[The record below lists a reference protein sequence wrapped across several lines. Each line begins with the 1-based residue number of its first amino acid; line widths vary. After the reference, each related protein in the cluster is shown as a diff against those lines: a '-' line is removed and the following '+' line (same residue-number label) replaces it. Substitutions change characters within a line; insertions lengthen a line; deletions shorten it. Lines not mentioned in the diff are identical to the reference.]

1 MCRSMLR
8 MHLAVFASCHC
19 IGGENMQNEEQSS
32 RVTRE
37 VKDRLFRFLFENDK
51 ENLLRLYNALNGTDY
66 HDVNALQVVTIKNA
80 VYITMKNDL
89 AFVLMGT
96 LNMYEHQSTYSS
108 NMPARFLI
116 YLAEEYQKI
125 ISNAESSL
133 YGTKQISLPT
143 PRCVV
148 FYNGEKEMPEEKVL
162 RLSDAFENKDK
173 EADVELKVRML
184 NINRGHNEKLMENC
198 KTLKEYATFVEISRQ
213 YISDIENRNE
223 ALAMAIDYCIDHDI
237 LSGFLRKNRSE
248 VLGMLLE
255 EFDAEKYEKTIREEG
270 IEEGL
275 ARGRE
280 LLQRANNLTL
290 LLIKQNRLE
299 DLTRATED
307 AEFQNELFKEFGI

>member
-1 MCRSMLR
+1 
-8 MHLAVFASCHC
+8 
-19 IGGENMQNEEQSS
+19 
-32 RVTRE
+32 
-37 VKDRLFRFLFENDK
+37 
-51 ENLLRLYNALNGTDY
+51 
-66 HDVNALQVVTIKNA
+66 
-80 VYITMKNDL
+80 MKNDL

-96 LNMYEHQSTYSS
+96 LNMYEHQSTYNS

-133 YGTKQISLPT
+133 YGRKQISLPT

-184 NINRGHNEKLMENC
+184 NINRGHEKLMENC

-213 YISDIENRNE
+213 YISDIEDRNE
-223 ALAMAIDYCIDHDI
+223 ALVTAIDYCINHNI
-237 LSGFLRKNRSE
+237 LSEFLRKNRSE

-270 IEEGL
+270 REEGK
-275 ARGRE
+275 
-280 LLQRANNLTL
+280 QRANKLTL
-290 LLIKQNRLE
+290 ILIEQNRLE
-299 DLTRATED
+299 DLARAAED
-307 AEFQNELFKEFGI
+307 AEFQNELFKEFGR

>member
-1 MCRSMLR
+1 MCRDILK
-8 MHLAVFASCHC
+8 MHSDAFTSCHR
-19 IGGENMQNEEQSS
+19 IGGENMQIEKQSNKIKQD
-32 RVTRE
+32 
-37 VKDRLFRFLFENDK
+37 VKDRLFRFLFEKDK
-51 ENLLRLYNALNGTDY
+51 ENLLQLYNALNGTDY

-80 VYITMKNDL
+80 VYVTMKNDL

-108 NMPARFLI
+108 NMPVRFLI

-162 RLSDAFENKDK
+162 SLSDAFENKDK
-173 EADVELKVRML
+173 EADVELKVRIL

-198 KTLKEYATFVEISRQ
+198 KTLKEYAAFVEISRQ
-213 YISDIENRNE
+213 YISYSENRNE
-223 ALAMAIDYCIDHDI
+223 ALALAIDYCIDHGI

-255 EFDAEKYEKTIREEG
+255 EFDAEKYERTLREEG
-270 IEEGL
+270 MELGD
-275 ARGRE
+275 AGRLVKSVE
-280 LLQRANNLTL
+280 NIMMKSGISMYEACYMIGVT
-290 LLIKQNRLE
+290 
-299 DLTRATED
+299 TEQYE
-307 AEFQNELFKEFGI
+307 AAKERNGI